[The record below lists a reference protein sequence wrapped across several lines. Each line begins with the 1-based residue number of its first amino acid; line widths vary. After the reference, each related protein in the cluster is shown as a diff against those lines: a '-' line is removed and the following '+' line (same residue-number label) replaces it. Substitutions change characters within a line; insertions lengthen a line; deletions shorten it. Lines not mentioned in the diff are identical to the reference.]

1 MLDEI
6 VRHAEQDLSKEPLPR
21 RRARAQAVSIALAVT
36 PFGIAFGAA
45 AAEAGLEPWQAA
57 GFSLF
62 VFAGSAQFAAVEIL
76 GDGGGIAAA
85 VTAGLLLNLRSVAFG
100 VALVDAMPASRWRR
114 ALAAQL
120 MIDETAAVA
129 TVQPD
134 RDTSRYA
141 YWFTGLTLFAVWN
154 VSTLVGATVV
164 ASSADLIHDLGLDAT
179 VPAAFLALLWP
190 RLDEPTH
197 RIVAV
202 AGAAIAVLMTPLV
215 PPGLPV
221 ILALIA
227 VVPFLSVRD
236 EAAA

>member
-1 MLDEI
+1 M
-6 VRHAEQDLSKEPLPR
+6 RHTEQDVSKEPTPR
-21 RRARAQAVSIALAVT
+21 RRARAQALSIALAVT
-36 PFGIAFGAA
+36 PFGVAFGAA
-45 AAEAGLEPWQAA
+45 ATDAGLETWQTA

-76 GDGGGIAAA
+76 GDGGSVAAA

-100 VALVDAMPASRWRR
+100 VALVDAMPASRWKR

-141 YWFTGLTLFAVWN
+141 YWVTGLALFAMWN

-190 RLDEPTH
+190 RLDQPTH
-197 RIVAV
+197 RVVAV
-202 AGAAIAVLMTPLV
+202 AGAAIAVLTTPFV

-221 ILALIA
+221 ILALVT
-227 VVPFLSVRD
+227 VVPSVLRR
-236 EAAA
+236 ETTS

>member
-1 MLDEI
+1 
-6 VRHAEQDLSKEPLPR
+6 VRHTEQDVSKEPTPR
-21 RRARAQAVSIALAVT
+21 RRARAQALSIALAVT
-36 PFGIAFGAA
+36 PFGVAFGAA
-45 AAEAGLEPWQAA
+45 ATDAGLETWQTA

-76 GDGGGIAAA
+76 GDGGSVAAA

-100 VALVDAMPASRWRR
+100 VALVDAMPASRWKR

-141 YWFTGLTLFAVWN
+141 YWFTGLALFAMWN

-190 RLDEPTH
+190 RLDQPTH
-197 RIVAV
+197 RVVAV
-202 AGAAIAVLMTPLV
+202 AGAAIAVLTTPFV

-221 ILALIA
+221 ILALVT
-227 VVPFLSVRD
+227 VVPSVLRR
-236 EAAA
+236 ETTS

>member
-1 MLDEI
+1 
-6 VRHAEQDLSKEPLPR
+6 VRHTEQDLSKEPLPR
-21 RRARAQAVSIALAVT
+21 RRARAQAASIALAVA

-45 AAEAGLEPWQAA
+45 AADAGLEPWQAA

-100 VALVDAMPASRWRR
+100 IALVDAMPTSRWRR

-141 YWFTGLTLFAVWN
+141 YWFTGMALFAVWN

-190 RLDEPTH
+190 RLVEPTH
-197 RIVAV
+197 RVVAV
-202 AGAAIAVLMTPLV
+202 AGAAIAVLMTPFV

-227 VVPFLSVRD
+227 VVPFLSVRGE
-236 EAAA
+236 EAA